1 MAKKP
6 IFVVDE
12 QVIPDCLTDFL
23 SREDFRAK
31 GAETIR
37 RTSAELEGGGYR
49 SMQLCFNGVSDW
61 LKKAN
66 FGSRALQKK
75 GREVFSRPFNLR
87 AKIRIYALRFLIKAN
102 PPRPSNAIVAGSG
115 IVPPII

>member
-37 RTSAELEGGGYR
+37 RTSAELEGSDYW
-49 SMQLCFNGVSDW
+49 SIQLCLNGVFDW
-61 LKKAN
+61 LKKATL
-66 FGSRALQKK
+66 GTGALQKK
-75 GREVFSRPFNLR
+75 AVRFSHGLSIYKLNFRFMPCVF
-87 AKIRIYALRFLIKAN
+87 
-102 PPRPSNAIVAGSG
+102 
-115 IVPPII
+115 